1 MSFYEGKTFFVFL
14 ARERSPASATA
25 AKTQHRKENTTMKTR
40 KLIALLLSLLT
51 ACTLFTACGKAEA
64 AAKPEEEI
72 RIEETAEEK
81 TEVPEEEVPEKEVH
95 ADSIIFAVKDEP
107 PTLNPYDHASVVSGY
122 MNQLTF
128 NSLFKIDT
136 ETLQPIPDLVESY
149 ENVDD
154 VTWNFKLKEG
164 IQFHD
169 GTDLT
174 AEDVKASLEFSRSFV
189 SSTQYNSFW
198 AEVQIIDDHNFT
210 IITTTPYAKILDD
223 LASNCNSIVPSEL
236 IASGNDFNQNPIG
249 SGPYKFVHWELGD
262 HLTFV
267 KNEDYFDLDHQPQIT
282 DMTWRIIPEG
292 SSRTIALETGE
303 VDVVV
308 DVESNDVE
316 RIREAEGLALAEVE
330 GLRMAF
336 FALNTEN
343 PMFSDVRVRRAINM
357 LLNKEAIVEVA
368 VNGQGVPSLSMD
380 PAPYH
385 GVVQDGAA
393 VYDVEGAKA
402 LFAEANVDPTAMKF
416 SVICFDDTTR
426 RTAEVLQG
434 MLLEAGITMEI
445 ESLDFAAW
453 LERYLAGDF
462 EASLGG
468 FSSSNIMTYQKGLW
482 HTGTIGA
489 TNGSRISVP
498 ELDALIEKSLVTLDE
513 TERTAVITEISRMVN
528 ELNPFTPLYTST
540 VIRAFNADLQGFEV
554 SAAGRTYYADL
565 HWAE

>member
-1 MSFYEGKTFFVFL
+1 
-14 ARERSPASATA
+14 
-25 AKTQHRKENTTMKTR
+25 MKIK
-40 KLIALLLSLLT
+40 KLTALLLGLLM
-51 ACTLFTACGKAEA
+51 AGSLFTACGK
-64 AAKPEEEI
+64 EEEPPV
-72 RIEETAEEK
+72 EEDTTVQEE
-81 TEVPEEEVPEKEVH
+81 VQEEEPKEEEPEKEVH
-95 ADSIIFAVKDEP
+95 ADSIVFAVKDEP

-128 NSLFKIDT
+128 NSLFKVDT
-136 ETLQPIPDLVESY
+136 DTLQPIPDLVESY

-154 VTWNFKLKEG
+154 VTWSFKLKEG

-174 AEDVKASLEFSRSFV
+174 TEDVKASLEFSRNFV
-189 SSTQYNSFW
+189 SSTQYNAFW
-198 AEVQIIDDHNFT
+198 SEIQIVDDHNFN

-223 LASNCNSIVPSEL
+223 LSSNCNSIVPSEL

-249 SGPYKFVHWELGD
+249 SGPYKFVSWELGD

-267 KNEDYFDLDHQPQIT
+267 KNENYFT

-316 RIREAEGLALAEVE
+316 RIREAENLELAEVE

-343 PMFSDVRVRRAINM
+343 PMFSDVKVRRAINM
-357 LLNKEAIVEVA
+357 LLDKEAIVEVA
-368 VNGQGVPSLSMD
+368 VNGQGVPSISMD
-380 PAPYH
+380 PAPYT

-393 VYDVEGAKA
+393 TYDVEGAKA
-402 LFAEANVDPTAMKF
+402 LFAEANVDPTTMKF

-482 HTGTIGA
+482 HTATIGA
-489 TNGSRISVP
+489 TNGSRVSVP

-513 TERTAVITEISRMVN
+513 TERTAVITEISKMVN
-528 ELNPFTPLYTST
+528 ELNPFNPLYTST
-540 VIRAFNADLQGFEV
+540 VIRAFNADLQGFDV

>member
-1 MSFYEGKTFFVFL
+1 
-14 ARERSPASATA
+14 
-25 AKTQHRKENTTMKTR
+25 MKTK
-40 KLIALLLSLLT
+40 KLTALLLSLLT

-72 RIEETAEEK
+72 QIEEK
-81 TEVPEEEVPEKEVH
+81 TEVPEAEAPEKEVH
-95 ADSIIFAVKDEP
+95 ADSIVFAVKDEP

-128 NSLFKIDT
+128 NSLFKVDT
-136 ETLQPIPDLVESY
+136 DTLQPIPDLVESY

-154 VTWNFKLKEG
+154 VTWSFKLKEG
-164 IQFHD
+164 IRFHD

-174 AEDVKASLEFSRSFV
+174 TEDVKASLEFSRSFV
-189 SSTQYNSFW
+189 SSTQYNAFW
-198 AEVQIIDDHNFT
+198 SEIQIVDDHNFN

-223 LASNCNSIVPSEL
+223 LSSNCNSIVPSEL

-249 SGPYKFVHWELGD
+249 SGPYKFVSWELGD

-267 KNEDYFDLDHQPQIT
+267 KNENYFDPDHQPQIT
-282 DMTWRIIPEG
+282 DMTWRVIPEG

-316 RIREAEGLALAEVE
+316 RIREAENLELAEVE

-336 FALNTEN
+336 FALNMEN
-343 PMFSDVRVRRAINM
+343 PMFSDVKVRRAINM
-357 LLNKEAIVEVA
+357 LLDKEAIVEVA
-368 VNGQGVPSLSMD
+368 VNGQGVPSISMD
-380 PAPYH
+380 PAPYT

-393 VYDVEGAKA
+393 TYDVEGAKA
-402 LFAEANVDPTAMKF
+402 LFAEANVDPTTMKF

-482 HTGTIGA
+482 HSATIGA

-513 TERTAVITEISRMVN
+513 TERTAVITEISKMVN
-528 ELNPFTPLYTST
+528 ELNPFDPLYTST
-540 VIRAFNADLQGFEV
+540 VIRAFNADLQGFDV

>member
-1 MSFYEGKTFFVFL
+1 MKMKKI
-14 ARERSPASATA
+14 TA
-25 AKTQHRKENTTMKTR
+25 
-40 KLIALLLSLLT
+40 LILSLLM
-51 ACTLFTACGKAEA
+51 AGSLFAACGKTEEA
-64 AAKPEEEI
+64 PAEEETKTQV
-72 RIEETAEEK
+72 ETPVEEEK
-81 TEVPEEEVPEKEVH
+81 KEEPKEEVKEEKPVH
-95 ADSIIFAVKDEP
+95 DDSIVITMKDEP
-107 PTLNPYDHASVVSGY
+107 PTLNPYDHASNASGY

-136 ETLQPIPDLVESY
+136 DTLQPIPDLVESY

-164 IQFHD
+164 VKFHD

-174 AEDVKASLEFSRSFV
+174 TEDVKASLEYSRNFV

-198 AEVQIIDDHNFT
+198 KEVQIVDDHNFT
-210 IITTTPYAKILDD
+210 IITNTPYAKILDD

-249 SGPYKFVHWELGD
+249 SGPYKFVNWELGD
-262 HLTFV
+262 SLTFI
-267 KNEDYFDLDHQPQIT
+267 KNEEYFDKDHMPTIT
-282 DMTWRIIPEG
+282 NMTWRIIPEG

-303 VDVVV
+303 VDLII

-316 RIREAEGLALAEVE
+316 RIREAENLAIQEVE

-336 FALNTEN
+336 FALNMEN
-343 PMFSDVRVRRAINM
+343 PMFSDVKVRRAINM

-368 VNGQGVPSLSMD
+368 VNGQGVASVSMD
-380 PAPYH
+380 PAPYQ

-402 LFAEANVDPTAMKF
+402 LFTEAGVDPTTMKF

-426 RTAEVLQG
+426 RTAEVIQG

-468 FSSSNIMTYQKGLW
+468 FSSSNILTYQKGLW
-482 HTGTIGA
+482 HTATIGA
-489 TNGSRISVP
+489 TNGSRISIP
-498 ELDALIEKSLVTLDE
+498 ELDALIEKALITLDE
-513 TERTAVITEISRMVN
+513 TERTSVVTEISKMVN
-528 ELNPFTPLYTST
+528 ELNPFNPLYTST
-540 VIRAFNADLQGFEV
+540 VIRAYNADLQGVEV
-554 SAAGRTYYADL
+554 SSAGRIYYADL